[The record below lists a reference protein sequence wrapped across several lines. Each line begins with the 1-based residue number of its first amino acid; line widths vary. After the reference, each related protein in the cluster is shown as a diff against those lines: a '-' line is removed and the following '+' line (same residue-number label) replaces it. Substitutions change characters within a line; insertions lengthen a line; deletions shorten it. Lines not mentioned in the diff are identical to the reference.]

1 MGLSVVQSG
10 YLNFLP
16 TVVHQPQHGCFLV
29 NLTDDDDDDGLK
41 DVLAR
46 DLSNLTSSVKIL
58 SRRFSFTSL
67 MLAKAIMQLS
77 EHSFS
82 RT

>member
-1 MGLSVVQSG
+1 MLCSSFMLQISFSFSANLFLSS
-10 YLNFLP
+10 F
-16 TVVHQPQHGCFLV
+16 
-29 NLTDDDDDDGLK
+29 
-41 DVLAR
+41 R
-46 DLSNLTSSVKIL
+46 DLSNMTSSDKIL

-77 EHSFS
+77 KHSFS

>member
-1 MGLSVVQSG
+1 MLCSSFMLLISFSFSANLFLSS
-10 YLNFLP
+10 F
-16 TVVHQPQHGCFLV
+16 
-29 NLTDDDDDDGLK
+29 
-41 DVLAR
+41 R
-46 DLSNLTSSVKIL
+46 DLSNLTSSDKIL
-58 SRRFSFTSL
+58 SGRFSFTSL